1 MIKSIRWIIVYI
13 RPREN
18 NHEEKW
24 KIMKPSLFN
33 KNRHDEIDS
42 MHVTFFYSLNHR
54 PITKQPLILRSL
66 TAHPYI
72 VFYFRMQQ

>member
-42 MHVTFFYSLNHR
+42 MHVTFFIR
-54 PITKQPLILRSL
+54 
-66 TAHPYI
+66 
-72 VFYFRMQQ
+72 